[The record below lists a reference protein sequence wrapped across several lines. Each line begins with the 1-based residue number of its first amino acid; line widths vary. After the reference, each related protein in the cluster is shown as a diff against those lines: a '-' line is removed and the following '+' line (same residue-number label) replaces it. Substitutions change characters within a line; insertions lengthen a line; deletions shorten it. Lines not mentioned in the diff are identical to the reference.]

1 MTITNS
7 LLIANKKNDFFM
19 LILQMQKE
27 TTIEDLYNYYRG
39 SILRSYLE
47 INKCEF
53 SYPLPEQSENIFE
66 KKSLYYNTDTE

>member
-1 MTITNS
+1 
-7 LLIANKKNDFFM
+7 
-19 LILQMQKE
+19 MQKE

-53 SYPLPEQSENIFE
+53 SYTIPEQPENNIE
-66 KKSLYYNTDTE
+66 KKSLYFQTDTE

>member
-1 MTITNS
+1 
-7 LLIANKKNDFFM
+7 
-19 LILQMQKE
+19 MQKE

-53 SYPLPEQSENIFE
+53 YYSLPVPSERASFPENNFE
-66 KKSLYYNTDTE
+66 KTSLYFQTNTE